1 MLALFGFMDW
11 LIIVKWQTDWEV
23 KEAQSIKD
31 GNPGFAP
38 GIIPTMIIMFLS
50 GGVPP
55 EGNHDLP
62 LINDQQ
68 EIMVFCVKMALIT
81 VPLMLLVDPIW

>member
-31 GNPGFAP
+31 GNPQIAP
-38 GIIPTMIIMFLS
+38 GIIPTLIIMFLS
-50 GGVPP
+50 GGIPP
-55 EGNHDLP
+55 KGNNDFE
-62 LINDQQ
+62 LIDDQT
-68 EIMVFCVKMALIT
+68 EVM
-81 VPLMLLVDPIW
+81 